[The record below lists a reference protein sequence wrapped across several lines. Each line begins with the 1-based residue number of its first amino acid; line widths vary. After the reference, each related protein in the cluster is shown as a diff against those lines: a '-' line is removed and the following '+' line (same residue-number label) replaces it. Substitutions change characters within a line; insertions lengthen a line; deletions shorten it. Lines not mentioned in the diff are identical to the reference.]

1 LKNRKTQK
9 TCFEVI
15 TTRLI
20 QEFKRYKIFIL
31 ILADIGLLADSIRM
45 YCFHIFLI
53 LEFLTIQVSSTL
65 SLVLMTGNKIGTTRL
80 VALETWHYNQ
90 SITEQIIRSNRN
102 VDSYHTIKV
111 GLWKMFNNNT
121 IN

>member
-1 LKNRKTQK
+1 VLELRK
-9 TCFEVI
+9 
-15 TTRLI
+15 I
-20 QEFKRYKIFIL
+20 QEFKRYKIFVL
-31 ILADIGLLADSIRM
+31 ILADIGLLADSIRIGM

-80 VALETWHYNQ
+80 VALETCHYNQ
-90 SITEQIIRSNRN
+90 SITEQIIHYSNRN